1 MIVGLLLF
9 IFYKRPDVMG
19 ALAPQYAAP
28 ASAAYQQFML
38 KELPPVVSGLAIAGL
53 FAVAQGSMDSAINA
67 LASSAVADIYIPLK
81 RMRRAQRPTA
91 MLAASPPG
99 FPVVGVDYAPDDTA
113 PVPEEEKP
121 TDAPKIAVALMGV
134 IMTLFAIACAYAYDP
149 KSKGF
154 LDFALGV
161 MTFAFSGMLA
171 VFLTALLT
179 SRGNNISVILSLLT
193 GIVVI
198 TLTQN
203 WAWTHLT
210 TWIPGLPKTIA
221 FTYAMPLATALAF
234 LVCVLGPPPRPN
246 PQTHRNPPP

>member
-1 MIVGLLLF
+1 MTHLSIA
-9 IFYKRPDVMG
+9 RR
-19 ALAPQYAAP
+19 LAT
-28 ASAAYQQFML
+28 
-38 KELPPVVSGLAIAGL
+38 AGL

-91 MLAASPPG
+91 TLAASPPG

-171 VFLTALLT
+171 VFLTGLAVGSLLVGLVLDRLSRRNQVFLFALLE
-179 SRGNNISVILSLLT
+179 IA
-193 GIVVI
+193 IVVTKLVLFLSAPEWTI
-198 TLTQN
+198 WTTN
-203 WAWTHLT
+203 WFINKLFVLACF
-210 TWIPGLPKTIA
+210 GLMLPW
-221 FTYAMPLATALAF
+221 LALRRRRQHGGAE
-234 LVCVLGPPPRPN
+234 LVDSAAASD
-246 PQTHRNPPP
+246 